1 MRTQHYLAAIAP
13 GSVEET
19 DQGIRVRALAFV
31 EGTQTPVKGRAST
44 KTGKQLETYAA
55 NTNSWIDSGR
65 EVPFF
70 ESPHDLGADGYS
82 NQNKIGRLEAF
93 TAQPI
98 AESDIPSDKFK
109 DLIGKTG
116 IFTQAEIT
124 RDDAIAKYRKG
135 LIKEISV
142 GLGDMGNGPQ
152 IFEASAVPWGAVRG
166 AMLFGHPI
174 IAEGEDEDEDEAP
187 EVFSL
192 TMEGA
197 IAERSYRDSSAD
209 YEIERLS
216 DLLTQVI
223 RSIKTAPDSELIGR
237 DRQQLMAQA
246 INDFSTKLR
255 QDLGLTALAPVP
267 VGESFMKFQYSGKPL
282 VTIFEELKAGGEAAK
297 DAIAELS
304 QETNVSPEAFTKALT
319 PGTSA
324 EVETYGLIVGA
335 IAKRM
340 DKGAATTNALSPEI
354 EQRFTALQTQVE
366 TFAQRAQAAE
376 TALAG
381 MKLRQQVGDRYMSIK
396 AQAGRL
402 NAAGKLSAAAYSAY
416 FPADEQFSSAV
427 ERFSATPVEGAEQTT
442 TLDEIAATLNYLE
455 KFGTAIQTGSI
466 SGQDPIAAKGSSELS
481 EQEKADI
488 QRFADKQGLKD
499 DERERYLKS
508 VGAV

>member
-19 DQGIRVRALAFV
+19 DQGIRVKALAFV
-31 EGTQTPVKGRAST
+31 EGKQTPVKGRAAT
-44 KTGKQLETYAA
+44 KTPQQLQTYAA
-55 NTNSWIDSGR
+55 NTNAWIDSGR

-82 NQNKIGRLEAF
+82 NEKKIGRLEAF

-124 RDDAIAKYRKG
+124 RDDAIAKYKKG

-174 IAEGEDEDEDEAP
+174 IAEGEDEDEAP
-187 EVFSL
+187 EVFAL

-197 IAERSYRDSSAD
+197 IAERAGRDSAVD

-267 VGESFMKFQYSGKPL
+267 VGESFMKVFQYSGKPL
-282 VTIFEELKAGGEAAK
+282 ATIFEELKAGGEAATA
-297 DAIAELS
+297 AIAELS
-304 QETNVSPEAFTKALT
+304 QETNLSPEVFTRSLT
-319 PGTSA
+319 PGTAA

-340 DKGAATTNALSPEI
+340 DKGATTNALSPEI
-354 EQRFTALQTQVE
+354 EQRFSALQTQVE

-376 TALAG
+376 TELAG
-381 MKLRQQVGDRYMSIK
+381 MKLRQQVGDRYMAIK

-427 ERFSATPVEGAEQTT
+427 ERFSAAPVEGAEQTA

-455 KFGTAIQTGSI
+455 KFGSAIQTGSI
-466 SGQDPIAAKGSSELS
+466 SGQDPIAAKGNSELTA
-481 EQEKADI
+481 EEKADI
-488 QRFADKQGLKD
+488 ERFADKQGLQGA
-499 DERERYLKS
+499 ERESYLKK
-508 VGAV
+508 VGAA

>member
-31 EGTQTPVKGRAST
+31 EGKQTPVKGRSST
-44 KTGKQLETYAA
+44 KTAADLSAYAA

-82 NQNKIGRLEAF
+82 NQNKIGRLEVF

-124 RDDAIAKYRKG
+124 RDDAIAKYKKG

-174 IAEGEDEDEDEAP
+174 IAEGEDEDEAP
-187 EVFSL
+187 KVFAL

-282 VTIFEELKAGGEAAK
+282 VTIFEELKAGGEAATA
-297 DAIAELS
+297 AIAELS
-304 QETNVSPEAFTKALT
+304 QETNVSPEAFTKALA
-319 PGTSA
+319 PSTSA

-340 DKGAATTNALSPEI
+340 DKGTATNALSPEI
-354 EQRFTALQTQVE
+354 EQRFSALQSQVE

-381 MKLRQQVGDRYMSIK
+381 MTLRQQVGDRYMSIK

-455 KFGTAIQTGSI
+455 KFGAAIQTGSI

-481 EQEKADI
+481 AEEKADI
-488 QRFADKQGLKD
+488 QRFADKQGLQGA
-499 DERERYLKS
+499 EREQYLKS